1 MAKRE
6 IKNANTNGFD
16 KNPQNINRTGLNKKL
31 YSHCIDELK
40 KKGYKP
46 PTKTE
51 YFEMIGMIIAMSE
64 EDLKDFTQKK
74 DNPFWLRLIINDLNN
89 KNTRQKMMS
98 DYRDWLYGKAE
109 QKVVSDNNN
118 VQTIVLNE
126 TDILESV
133 KKIKGLLE

>member
-1 MAKRE
+1 MAKRQ

-31 YSHCIDELK
+31 YSHCIDELR

-46 PTKTE
+46 PTKCE

-74 DNPFWLRLIINDLNN
+74 DNPFWLRLIINDLSN

-98 DYRDWLYGKAE
+98 DYRDWIFGKAE
-109 QKVVSDNNN
+109 QKVVSENNN
-118 VQTIVLNE
+118 ITKIELTSEEIRNINKELEVLC
-126 TDILESV
+126 
-133 KKIKGLLE
+133 